1 MKKSLTLLLT
11 VTSAFFF
18 ACSDDSSSDS
28 GTNGG
33 SVTIEVSGTIS
44 VDQENKAVVVAIS
57 NAEDVCVNENNTYAW
72 KNVDF
77 GVDSSFSKYLF
88 LGDTLVIIDCEEL
101 GKDGEPRY
109 CDDEGQMFV
118 GGKAD
123 DLNGTWKSVYCMY
136 DTDDE
141 TSQCFKACKDV
152 GGKLTEEE
160 MAKMYEDM
168 FSSMSELDMDAEP
181 EVDQK
186 MMDRMTCLDD
196 NDLRKFPESIM
207 KISGNS
213 LTTKIT
219 YSYGDDDNFDDYMNS
234 RFMSKFYK
242 NLGSGDPSIPDT
254 YYLTEEDSSGVEK
267 YIKSAKIEVTKQT
280 KNSVTFKFA
289 DQTFSV
295 NIKKFNNSV
304 DGREFAMSVS
314 FNSMN
319 CDLEAEEG
327 EVTKSTCKAEYGEFF
342 DKETVKDAA
351 GNKITVAYEYEKSN
365 EKDFDRCTD
374 KMVDS
379 VYAAI
384 KGKGGSSDD
393 ECDRI
398 IQEYYACSASGS
410 INSNCDFVAYQ
421 ECVAAATDD
430 DTYDV
435 SSPDWELYKKATSS
449 AELAKKKFLKNARKI
464 ARKLEKFAE

>member
-1 MKKSLTLLLT
+1 MKKSLTLMLA

-88 LGDTLVIIDCEEL
+88 LGDTLVIIDCEEI

-109 CDDEGQMFV
+109 CDDEGHMFV

-186 MMDRMTCLDD
+186 MMDRMTCLDED
-196 NDLRKFPESIM
+196 DLKRYSESVL
-207 KISGNS
+207 KISGS
-213 LTTKIT
+213 SFSSKVTH
-219 YSYGDDDNFDDYMNS
+219 SYGDDDNFDDYMNS
-234 RFMSKFYK
+234 KFMSKFYK

-267 YIKSAKIEVTKQT
+267 YIKSAGIEVTKQT

-304 DGREFAMSVS
+304 DGREFSMSVS
-314 FNSMN
+314 FNSMS
-319 CDLEAEEG
+319 CDLDAEEG

-384 KGKGGSSDD
+384 KVGIRFS
-393 ECDRI
+393 ECF
-398 IQEYYACSASGS
+398 Y
-410 INSNCDFVAYQ
+410 
-421 ECVAAATDD
+421 
-430 DTYDV
+430 
-435 SSPDWELYKKATSS
+435 
-449 AELAKKKFLKNARKI
+449 
-464 ARKLEKFAE
+464 